1 MSESGIDTRVVA
13 RSVGLLIGDLFRQE
27 AVAHPERI
35 ALKDRHH
42 ASSYADFARRID
54 RLCRALAGRGVCA
67 GDRVAVLSENRR
79 EFIELQMACAELGAI
94 LACQNWRQAD
104 PELSHCLRLVTPK
117 LVFVSARHAG
127 TLARLGLDLDTIV
140 LETDYEGWLQT
151 APEIAPPPAED
162 DEAGVVILYTSG
174 TTGMP
179 KGALISHRAII
190 ARAMVSRIDG
200 GTIPGRAFIAWA
212 PLFHMVS
219 TDPVF
224 ATLMSGGTVIVMDGL
239 DVAELVDW
247 IGQEDLNHLTLMPG
261 MIDRVI
267 DELNR
272 TGTKPRR
279 IVSCGCMADLVPR
292 HQIAAITTLLGA
304 PFRNSFGSTETG
316 SPPAGNGAVPVGVLP
331 ESLAKRQN
339 SLCRIRLVDTDEETG
354 DDRDV
359 PDGEPGEL
367 LIRGPTL
374 FSGYWGAPETNA
386 RDFRDGWFHMG
397 DVFVRRP
404 DGALDFVDRRKYLI
418 KSGGENIYPAEIENA
433 LRLSPRIADAVVVR
447 RPDARWGEVP
457 IAFVVPLDAT
467 LTAAE
472 VIAACEGRVARYKL
486 PREVVFVTDAELPR
500 SATGKIK
507 RHELEQMLRA
517 TTKQSAA

>member
-1 MSESGIDTRVVA
+1 MAAVGTDDSMRAS
-13 RSVGLLIGDLFRQE
+13 GLLIGDMFRQ
-27 AVAHPERI
+27 AIQAGPNRVALRDKDNALTYAQLGERVS
-35 ALKDRHH
+35 R
-42 ASSYADFARRID
+42 
-54 RLCRALAGRGVCA
+54 LAGLLAARGVGP

-79 EFIELQMACAELGAI
+79 EYVEVLLACAERGAI
-94 LACQNWRQAD
+94 AACQNWRQSDA
-104 PELSHCLRLVTPK
+104 ELTHCVRLVSPV
-117 LVFVSARHAG
+117 LAMVSPRYADAF
-127 TLARLGLDLDTIV
+127 ARLGLEVPALV
-140 LETDYEGWLQT
+140 FGAAFEAALAAAEPGAPTD
-151 APEIAPPPAED
+151 ASPESGA
-162 DEAGVVILYTSG
+162 VILYTSG

-179 KGALISHRAII
+179 KGALISHRAVI
-190 ARAMVSRIDG
+190 ARAAVSRIDG
-200 GTIPGRAFIAWA
+200 GTIPGRSFVAWA

-224 ATLMSGGTVIVMDGL
+224 ATLMSGGCVIVTDGL

-247 IGQEDLNHLTLMPG
+247 IGREDINHLTLMPG

-267 DELNR
+267 AEMER
-272 TGTKPRR
+272 TGTKPRQ

-292 HQIAAITTLLGA
+292 HQIAAITTLLNA

-316 SPPAGNGAVPVGVLP
+316 SPPAGNGVVAVGELP

-339 SLCRIRLVDTDEETG
+339 SLCRIRLVDE

-359 PDGEPGEL
+359 PDGSPGEL

-397 DVFVRRP
+397 DVFRRNA
-404 DGALDFVDRRKYLI
+404 DGSLDFVDRRKYLI

-433 LRLSPRIADAVVVR
+433 LRLSPRIAEAVVVR

-457 IAFVVPLDAT
+457 VAFVVPLDPA
-467 LTAAE
+467 LTAAD
-472 VIAACEGRVARYKL
+472 VIGACEGRIARYKL
-486 PREVVFVTDAELPR
+486 PRDVFFVTDAELPR
-500 SATGKIK
+500 STTGKIM
-507 RHELEQMLRA
+507 RHELEARLGAMQQ
-517 TTKQSAA
+517 QSAA

>member
-1 MSESGIDTRVVA
+1 MSGIDPRLVA
-13 RSVGLLIGDLFRQE
+13 QSSGLTIGELFRQ
-27 AVAHPERI
+27 AAAAHPDRI
-35 ALKDRHH
+35 ALQDRQR
-42 ASSYADFARRID
+42 ALTYAEFATRAG
-54 RLCRALAGRGVCA
+54 RLACALAGQGVRP

-79 EFIELQMACAELGAI
+79 EFVELQMACAMLGAI

-104 PELSHCLRLVTPK
+104 PELSHCLRLVTPN
-117 LVFVSARHAG
+117 LLFVSERYAG
-127 TLARLGLDLDTIV
+127 TLARLGLDIPAVTFGAGYEKLLDA
-140 LETDYEGWLQT
+140 
-151 APEIAPPPAED
+151 APDAPLAGPD
-162 DEAGVVILYTSG
+162 DAEAGVVILYTSG

-179 KGALISHRAII
+179 KGALISHRAVI
-190 ARAMVSRIDG
+190 ARASVSRIDG

-239 DVAELVDW
+239 VVPELVEW
-247 IGQEDLNHLTLMPG
+247 VGQADINHLTLMPG

-267 DELNR
+267 DEMKR
-272 TGTKPRR
+272 SGTKPRS

-292 HQIAAITTLLGA
+292 HQIAEITTLLDA

-316 SPPAGNGAVPVGVLP
+316 SPPAGGHSVPVGELP
-331 ESLAKRQN
+331 ERLSKRQN
-339 SLCRIRLVDTDEETG
+339 SLCLIRLVDE

-374 FSGYWGAPETNA
+374 FSGYWGAPEVNA
-386 RDFRDGWFHMG
+386 RDFRGGWFHMG
-397 DVFVRRP
+397 DVFVRNE
-404 DGALDFVDRRKYLI
+404 DSTLDFVDRRKYLI

-433 LRLSPRIADAVVVR
+433 LRLSPRIHDAVVVR
-447 RPDARWGEVP
+447 RPDPRWGEVP
-457 IAFVVPLDAT
+457 VAFVVPLDAT

-486 PREVVFVTDAELPR
+486 PRDVVFVADADLPR

-507 RHELEQMLRA
+507 RHELEQRLR
-517 TTKQSAA
+517 TNEQQTAA